1 MKLATQEEL
10 QAQRNVVMVGGF
22 KGLLLGTAISV
33 GIFAAAPKYY
43 PRIFKMPWSIKTA
56 IFVTPPA
63 FVASVNAE
71 LCSNEFDYNMYS
83 SEASQKRILEEHQRW
98 NSLNNTEKSVEI
110 LSNNKFK
117 IITGLWAASLYGSWW
132 YVNKDHLLTKTQKL
146 VQARMY
152 AQFITVGLLLGTI
165 GLSMYE
171 ENMAKEHK
179 KIVFNP
185 DDEALKD
192 VLNSKD

>member
-1 MKLATQEEL
+1 MKLTTQEEM
-10 QAQRNVVMVGGF
+10 QAHQNVVMVGGL
-22 KGLLLGTAISV
+22 KGLILGTALSI

-63 FVASVNAE
+63 FTASVNAE

-83 SEASQKRILEEHQRW
+83 SEASQKRLLEEHQRW
-98 NSLNNTEKSVEI
+98 NSLNNTEKTVEI

-132 YVNKDHLLTKTQKL
+132 YVNKDRLLTKTQKL

-171 ENMAKEHK
+171 ENMEKEHK

-185 DDEALKD
+185 NDEALKD
-192 VLNSKD
+192 VLNAKN